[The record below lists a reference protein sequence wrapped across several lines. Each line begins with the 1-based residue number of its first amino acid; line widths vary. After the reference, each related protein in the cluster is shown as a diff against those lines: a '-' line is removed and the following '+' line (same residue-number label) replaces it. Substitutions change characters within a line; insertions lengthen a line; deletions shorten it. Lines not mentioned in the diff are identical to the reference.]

1 MPLLARVVASFFCA
15 KRKKTKFPFAIHSFY
30 TTFAEIFGRM
40 EHLNQFLS
48 DAVELLKA
56 LIETPSVS
64 RNEENAANLLAS
76 YLDKWQLPYGREAN
90 NLWVGCPDWQNDRP
104 TIMLNA
110 HIDTVKPVSTW
121 TRDPYKASQE
131 GDILYG
137 LGSND
142 CGGGLVSLL
151 QTYRIM
157 LNKPR
162 NYNILW
168 VASAEEEVSGSNG
181 FSRVLSRLPN
191 IDVAIVGEPTGMQ
204 PAIAEKGLMV
214 IDGYA
219 DGVSGHAARNEGV
232 NAIYEALDDLV
243 WLRDYRFRKVSPLL
257 GETKMT
263 VTVVEAGTQ
272 HNVIPDSLH
281 FVIDIRTNEY
291 YQNEFVFEFLR
302 KKMKKCRLEARSFR
316 LHSSSITESH
326 PLIKKCKAMGMRPFG
341 SPTLSDQALMPFTS
355 VKLGP
360 GKSSRSHSA
369 NEYIRISEIVNAIE
383 TYVNLL
389 SDISL

>member
-1 MPLLARVVASFFCA
+1 MQRE
-15 KRKKTKFPFAIHSFY
+15 KKTKFPFAIHSFY

-181 FSRVLSRLPN
+181 FSRESPQACSR
-191 IDVAIVGEPTGMQ
+191 Q
-204 PAIAEKGLMV
+204 
-214 IDGYA
+214 
-219 DGVSGHAARNEGV
+219 
-232 NAIYEALDDLV
+232 
-243 WLRDYRFRKVSPLL
+243 
-257 GETKMT
+257 
-263 VTVVEAGTQ
+263 
-272 HNVIPDSLH
+272 
-281 FVIDIRTNEY
+281 
-291 YQNEFVFEFLR
+291 
-302 KKMKKCRLEARSFR
+302 
-316 LHSSSITESH
+316 
-326 PLIKKCKAMGMRPFG
+326 
-341 SPTLSDQALMPFTS
+341 
-355 VKLGP
+355 
-360 GKSSRSHSA
+360 
-369 NEYIRISEIVNAIE
+369 
-383 TYVNLL
+383 
-389 SDISL
+389 

>member
-1 MPLLARVVASFFCA
+1 
-15 KRKKTKFPFAIHSFY
+15 
-30 TTFAEIFGRM
+30 M
-40 EHLNQFLS
+40 EHMNQFLS